1 MQAGVFYSCQTFTS
15 LEMYPPAFGH
25 ANAHDQGTAYGTS
38 SVEGGAIGAYTFT
51 LEHPAA
57 TDRDGPSRP

>member
-15 LEMYPPAFGH
+15 LEMYPPAFRH
-25 ANAHDQGTAYGTS
+25 ANADDQGAAYGTS
-38 SVEGGAIGAYTFT
+38 SLEAGAIAAYKFT

-57 TDRDGPSRP
+57 TD